1 MLIFDNMLIK
11 LKRLPPIIIALR
23 PNQWV
28 KNFILFAAIIFNG
41 RLFDINYLLLT
52 VAGFVVFCAVSSAS
66 YLFNDIID
74 LPHDRNHPDKRKRP
88 LAAGLIPVNTAAEVS
103 FLLAFFGL
111 IVALLLSPV
120 FLLVTGCFALVH
132 ILYSTVLK
140 KYAILDIL
148 GIAFSFILRAFAGE
162 VLTGYHLP
170 FWLFLTILFV
180 ALFVASTKRHA
191 ELLREGTT
199 ARPALFQYRENLLN
213 FYTSMFGSAAIL
225 AYALFT
231 FLGEPPQ
238 FNAPIRAF
246 LSNVLPHAIARKWMI
261 VTIPFVIF
269 GLMRYAQL
277 AYEGKEA
284 EKPEKIIT
292 TDIPL
297 IISIICWGLMI
308 ITILYIL

>member
-1 MLIFDNMLIK
+1 MLKKIK
-11 LKRLPPIIIALR
+11 FPAIVIAIR

-28 KNFILFAAIIFNG
+28 KNFILYAAIIFNG
-41 RLFDINYLLLT
+41 KLFDPNYFYLT
-52 VAGFVVFCAVSSAS
+52 TAGFIVFCAVSSAS

-74 LPHDRNHPDKRKRP
+74 LPHDRKHPEKKKRP
-88 LAAGLIPVNTAAEVS
+88 LAAGLLPVNTVAEVS
-103 FLLAFFGL
+103 FLLGFFGL
-111 IVALLLSPV
+111 IAALFLSPI
-120 FLLVTGCFALVH
+120 FLLVTATFALLH
-132 ILYSTVLK
+132 ILYSIVLK

-162 VLTGYHLP
+162 VITGYHLP

-191 ELLREGTT
+191 ELLREGTKT
-199 ARPALFQYRENLLN
+199 RPALFQYRENLLN

-225 AYALFT
+225 SYALFT
-231 FLGEPPQ
+231 FLEEPPQ

-246 LSNVLPHAIARKWMI
+246 LSSFLPHALARKWMI

-284 EKPEKIIT
+284 EKPEKIVT

-297 IISIICWGLMI
+297 IVSIAAWGLMV